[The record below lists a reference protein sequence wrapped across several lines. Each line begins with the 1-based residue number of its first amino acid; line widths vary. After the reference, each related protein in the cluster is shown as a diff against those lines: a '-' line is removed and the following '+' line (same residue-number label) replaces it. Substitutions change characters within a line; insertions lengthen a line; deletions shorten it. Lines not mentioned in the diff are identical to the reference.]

1 MATWSGDRK
10 VWDFLATANS
20 ADDEDSRSEESSA
33 VAVSPL
39 EPVEIV
45 DRQYLQLAVMS
56 KLRFIRNSIS
66 SRSTNLFKHVLR
78 YFSVF
83 N

>member
-20 ADDEDSRSEESSA
+20 ANDEDSRSEESSA

-45 DRQYLQLAVMS
+45 DRQLAVMS
-56 KLRFIRNSIS
+56 KLPFYFISFYNS
-66 SRSTNLFKHVLR
+66 V
-78 YFSVF
+78 
-83 N
+83 